1 MPTVALLYLPAT
13 SNSEITCIFYKVTRH
28 FATAEDS
35 TLTDGQDVL
44 SIEKGGTDLFY
55 WLFFIHLN
63 KMNSDQENKDSQ
75 NEKESRKW

>member
-35 TLTDGQDVL
+35 TLKDGQDVL

-55 WLFFIHLN
+55 
-63 KMNSDQENKDSQ
+63 
-75 NEKESRKW
+75 